1 MRRGSSRIGKAEP
14 FALFMVTMGAL
25 FLLGGCGSG
34 GTDSGGLVTSMGQY
48 ASLQVSLTTQSVN
61 RLGDTV
67 PITFSIKNIGDR
79 SVFVGYECPYADVR
93 VSQGDTIIWQWSFGQ
108 VFACSELGSLLA
120 PGDSLTYSRDWNQKD
135 NEGNQVPGGS
145 YVITSWFDAAGVD
158 GVKVTPQTDLATQPL
173 TIVLQ

>member
-1 MRRGSSRIGKAEP
+1 MKRVN
-14 FALFMVTMGAL
+14 ALLIL
-25 FLLGGCGSG
+25 FLCASPFLVSCG
-34 GTDSGGLVTSMGQY
+34 DSGNDGTKSSGLVTSTGQY
-48 ASLQVSLTTQSVN
+48 GSLQVTLTTLPVN

-67 PITFSIKNIGDR
+67 PITFSIKNIGGR
-79 SVFVGYECPYADVR
+79 SVFIEYGLLEADAQVK
-93 VSQGDTIIWQWSFGQ
+93 QGDTIIWQWSFGK
-108 VFACSELGSLLA
+108 VYPAISFGGSML
-120 PGDSLTYSRDWNQKD
+120 PGDSRTFSLDWNQKD